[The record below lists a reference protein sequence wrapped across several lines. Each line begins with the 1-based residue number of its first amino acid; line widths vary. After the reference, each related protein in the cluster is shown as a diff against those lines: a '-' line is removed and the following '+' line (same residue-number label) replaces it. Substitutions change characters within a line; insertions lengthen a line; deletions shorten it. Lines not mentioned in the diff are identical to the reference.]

1 MLNGSN
7 DAFLINTLAG
17 ANGGTFYVHACC
29 PQSMGAKRQPR
40 SGGAVRYAVRGP
52 LKLDSLGKWGR
63 ATAPSP

>member
-29 PQSMGAKRQPR
+29 PRSIRATRQPR
-40 SGGAVRYAVRGP
+40 LRVQPGA
-52 LKLDSLGKWGR
+52 SL
-63 ATAPSP
+63 